1 MVVMQ
6 LDRQCTINGLS
17 VYGEMYGIMF
27 PTNFIVFQAMEDQ
40 GRHQQQHVSPL
51 CKIIPA
57 KKDDAFHDL
66 LLRDGGLFNNFI
78 FKEPS
83 VLNVKISEMF
93 KKVSFL
99 MLIKLKKTNDTLN
112 LSNHL
117 LQHLWKLG

>member
-17 VYGEMYGIMF
+17 VYGEIYGIMF

-40 GRHQQQHVSPL
+40 VRHQQQHVSSL

-57 KKDDAFHDL
+57 KKDNAFYDI

-78 FKEPS
+78 FKEPW
-83 VLNVKISEMF
+83 VLNVKIS
-93 KKVSFL
+93 
-99 MLIKLKKTNDTLN
+99 
-112 LSNHL
+112 
-117 LQHLWKLG
+117 

>member
-1 MVVMQ
+1 M
-6 LDRQCTINGLS
+6 C
-17 VYGEMYGIMF
+17 E
-27 PTNFIVFQAMEDQ
+27 
-40 GRHQQQHVSPL
+40 
-51 CKIIPA
+51 IIPA

-78 FKEPS
+78 FKEPW

-117 LQHLWKLG
+117 L

>member
-1 MVVMQ
+1 M
-6 LDRQCTINGLS
+6 C
-17 VYGEMYGIMF
+17 E
-27 PTNFIVFQAMEDQ
+27 
-40 GRHQQQHVSPL
+40 
-51 CKIIPA
+51 IIPA

-117 LQHLWKLG
+117 L